1 MFAGQALFSPIY
13 AKPNKFLRFF
23 AGECGDSRPHG
34 EDCPPAPGQVFPC
47 VNDREA
53 FPAPARSDFLRL
65 SRSRCSP
72 PARAGDGLL
81 GRAFPLSRPPARAT
95 RQLIVTPHR
104 RSHQS
109 SGTARPRADGKTSK
123 GPDSK
128 NSHRERPSFL
138 PRNLSRPETRKIT
151 RVCSRQPVCSRP
163 GVIRRNTPT
172 LSEAPGAA
180 GPTSI
185 SLPGEK

>member
-1 MFAGQALFSPIY
+1 MRRFSP
-13 AKPNKFLRFF
+13 ARGRL
-23 AGECGDSRPHG
+23 
-34 EDCPPAPGQVFPC
+34 PPASAPGQVFPC

-53 FPAPARSDFLRL
+53 FHAPSRSDFLKL
-65 SRSRCSP
+65 SRSRCPP

-138 PRNLSRPETRKIT
+138 PRNLSRPETRKT
-151 RVCSRQPVCSRP
+151 HTCVFAPARLLESWRHPPEHFDTVRGSRGPDPTASPCPVK
-163 GVIRRNTPT
+163 NTTSSHRAPT
-172 LSEAPGAA
+172 QR
-180 GPTSI
+180 
-185 SLPGEK
+185 